1 MCINPPDTIN
11 IGVRETM
18 ARPREFD
25 ATEALSKA
33 MDVFWTKGYK
43 ATSLCDLLEAMDLS
57 KSSFYDTFGSK
68 HEVFLNTIRYY
79 KKTMTAQITG
89 LANLDQ
95 PARKLIESLFERA
108 VSRITEEGGQRGCFL
123 NNCAVE
129 VALHDPAAA
138 KLIGGG
144 IGMMEDTFFLLV
156 ERGQREGDIA
166 SDKQARALARY
177 LTSSLN
183 GLLVIAKA
191 NPDPGVLDDI
201 VRMALTTLD

>member
-1 MCINPPDTIN
+1 
-11 IGVRETM
+11 M

-25 ATEALSKA
+25 TTEALGKA
-33 MDVFWTKGYK
+33 MDVFWTKGYE
-43 ATSLCDLLEAMDLS
+43 ATTLSDLLEAMGLS

-68 HEVFLNTIRYY
+68 HEVFLDSIEHY
-79 KKTMTAQITG
+79 KQTMTAQITG
-89 LANLDQ
+89 LARLES
-95 PARKLIESLFERA
+95 PARKLIESLFGRA

-129 VALHDPAAA
+129 VALHDPQAA
-138 KLIGGG
+138 KLIDGG
-144 IGMMEDTFFLLV
+144 IGLMEDTFFLLV

-166 SDKQARALARY
+166 SSKDARAFARY

-191 NPDPGVLDDI
+191 NPDPEGLADIARLSLAALD
-201 VRMALTTLD
+201 